1 MYSRNFNFILF
12 VITPFIAVVILF
24 LPIIPTLDGAKF
36 LFSIIIWLLSFI
48 FGLLLFKKPQNLPF
62 RKKRTFIFLYLLLS
76 SVLFLFVSF
85 IILISSAFDAPD
97 IETVASKDYPT
108 TVYLYN
114 YTCSPPDTS
123 TECGTYH
130 GELKFKIGF
139 TPFVITKFNC
149 DCLFGSPNRVG
160 EWVTIPLE
168 ANRNPTV
175 SAMKINLK
183 TGEFLTYW

>member
-1 MYSRNFNFILF
+1 MYHRNFKLLVFLT
-12 VITPFIAVVILF
+12 TPFLGIGIIF
-24 LPIIPTLDGAKF
+24 LPTIPTLEDAKF

-48 FGLLLFKKPQNLPF
+48 FGFLLFKKSQYLPF

-85 IILISSAFDAPD
+85 IILISSGFDAPN

-123 TECGTYH
+123 TGCDTYH
-130 GELKFKIGF
+130 GELKFRLGF

-149 DCLFGSPNRVG
+149 DCLFGSPDRVG
-160 EWVTIPLE
+160 EWVKIPLE
-168 ANRNPTV
+168 ANRNSTE
-175 SAMKINLK
+175 SAIKINLK
-183 TGEFLTYW
+183 TGEFLSR

>member
-1 MYSRNFNFILF
+1 MYHRNFNFLLF
-12 VITPFIAVVILF
+12 IITPFIAVVILF
-24 LPIIPTLDGAKF
+24 LPIVPTLEGAKF

-62 RKKRTFIFLYLLLS
+62 SKKRTFIFLYLLLS
-76 SVLFLFVSF
+76 SFLFLFVLFTIS
-85 IILISSAFDAPD
+85 ISSMFDSAN

-114 YTCSPPDTS
+114 YTCYPPDTS
-123 TECGTYH
+123 TGCDTYH
-130 GELKFKIGF
+130 GEVKFRIGF

-149 DCLFGSPNRVG
+149 DCLFGTPNRVG

-168 ANRNPTV
+168 ANRNPTPSV
-175 SAMKINLK
+175 IQINLK
-183 TGEFLTYW
+183 TGEFFPK